1 MEDDVAYTSHYHL
14 IKRRRPKVVVIG
26 GGTGLPVILNSLRD
40 KDVDITAI
48 VTVADDGGSS
58 GIIRNFINVVPPG
71 DIRNVLVALSDLPQ
85 LPLEIFQYRF
95 ESTDAFLAGHTIGNL
110 IITALAEMKSGIFD
124 AIQVLSKMM
133 HVDGKVYPVSN
144 TPLTLHAEFEDGS
157 TKAGETEISHARKLI
172 KRVWVTETH
181 PTKRHPYP
189 KAMNEVI
196 NAIINADAIVLGPG
210 SLFTSILPNLMIDNV
225 GQAVINT
232 KAEVIYICNLMTQK
246 GETEHFT
253 DADHVRV
260 LNQHLQHHFINTVL
274 VNNHPIPSNYMD
286 RQKYN
291 EYLEP
296 VKSDFQGL
304 RRQGC
309 RVISNDFLSLHD
321 HGIFHNGDKIATEI
335 VNLALEARARRKL

>member
-1 MEDDVAYTSHYHL
+1 MEYFEE
-14 IKRRRPKVVVIG
+14 KRAHTPKHRRPKIVMIG

-58 GIIRNFINVVPPG
+58 GIIRNFINIVPPG
-71 DIRNVLVALSDLPQ
+71 DIRNVLVALSDLPE

-95 ESTDAFLAGHTIGNL
+95 ESQDAFLAGHTIGNL

-124 AIQVLSKMM
+124 AVQILSKMM
-133 HVDGKVYPVSN
+133 KVDGKVYPISN
-144 TPLTLHAEFEDGS
+144 TPLTLHAQFADGS
-157 TKAGETEISHARKLI
+157 TLAGETEISGAGKLI
-172 KRVWVTETH
+172 KKVWVTETH
-181 PTKRHPYP
+181 PTERHPYP
-189 KAMNEVI
+189 RAVNQVI
-196 NAIINADAIVLGPG
+196 EAIMDADAIVLGPG

-225 GQAVINT
+225 GKAVINT
-232 KAEVIYICNLMTQK
+232 KAKVIYICNLMTQK

-260 LNQHLQHHFINTVL
+260 LNQHLKHNFINTVL
-274 VNNHPIPSNYMD
+274 TNNQPIPSHYLD

-304 RRQGC
+304 RAQGC
-309 RVISNDFLSLHD
+309 RVISDNFLELRD
-321 HGIFHNGDKIATEI
+321 HGIFHNGNRIATEI
-335 VNLALEARARRKL
+335 VNLALEARLKRNH